1 MECKVE
7 KTKNAN
13 EVKLNITIEAEKFDE
28 AIKKVYFKSAKYFNI
43 PGFRKGKAPI
53 NIVEKYYGKEIF
65 YEDAFNDVVP
75 EELEKAVEENKLE
88 VVSRPDIDV
97 TQIGKGQDLIFTAVF
112 QTKPEVKLGK
122 YKGVEIEKIQ
132 YKVTAKDVEHELGHM
147 QEHNSRLISIED
159 RPVEKGDIANIDF
172 EGFVDGVAFDGGK
185 AEGHDLEIGS
195 NTFIPGFEDQVI
207 GMKIDEEKDIKVTF
221 PKEYFS
227 KDLAGKEATFKVKV
241 NEIKKKEL
249 PKLDDDFAKDVS
261 EFDTLKELKASIKEK
276 QQKQNDEKAKYETQE
291 AVMKAVCDDM
301 KVEIPSGMIETE
313 TENMTREMEQRLS
326 YQGLKLEQYLQ
337 MMGKTKEDM
346 QKEYEPQA
354 VESIKSRLA
363 LEAVIKAEKIEV
375 PDVDVDEK
383 IKEMAKNYGKE
394 NDEAFLQNENVR
406 NYIKQGLESEKA
418 IDFLVK
424 NAKTK

>member
-1 MECKVE
+1 
-7 KTKNAN
+7 
-13 EVKLNITIEAEKFDE
+13 
-28 AIKKVYFKSAKYFNI
+28 
-43 PGFRKGKAPI
+43 
-53 NIVEKYYGKEIF
+53 
-65 YEDAFNDVVP
+65 
-75 EELEKAVEENKLE
+75 
-88 VVSRPDIDV
+88 
-97 TQIGKGQDLIFTAVF
+97 
-112 QTKPEVKLGK
+112 
-122 YKGVEIEKIQ
+122 
-132 YKVTAKDVEHELGHM
+132 M

-159 RPVEKGDIANIDF
+159 RPVGKGDIANIDF

-354 VESIKSRLA
+354 VEAIKSRLA

-394 NDEAFLQNENVR
+394 NDEEFLKNENVR

>member
-43 PGFRKGKAPI
+43 PGFRKGKAPM

-394 NDEAFLQNENVR
+394 NDEEFLKNENVR